1 MTLLTEGIK
10 ISESEIHE
18 LLLTLPEIDQLIV
31 ACVRLEIS
39 GPFYLGGVVSSIEI

>member
-1 MTLLTEGIK
+1 MNVITEGMK

-18 LLLTLPEIDQLIV
+18 HLLTLPEIDPLIV